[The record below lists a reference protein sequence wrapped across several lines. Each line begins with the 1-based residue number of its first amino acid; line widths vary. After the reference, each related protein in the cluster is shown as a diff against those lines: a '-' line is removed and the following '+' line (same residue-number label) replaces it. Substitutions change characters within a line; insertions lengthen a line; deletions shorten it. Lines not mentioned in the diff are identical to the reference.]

1 VTDPAEGPADVVEE
15 PAQTVEVRLTA
26 WSLAFVTL
34 ALLLA
39 GAVFWLFGS
48 ATATITKIAIGIVL
62 AVALDPLIS
71 ALRRHGWSRPSAA
84 TAVGVGMLGLFGVVL
99 SLLGPPAID
108 QAGHF
113 QQELPQTVE
122 EFYTLPL
129 VGSWLEENDAADTV
143 QKWVQGLPSSI
154 DDQTVS
160 DTVTSLVGRATS
172 AVLVLAVAFAVMLDG
187 EWIVGHARRLLPP
200 SRRVAAD
207 RLGRIVY
214 DTFGR
219 YFAGSLTIAVLAGM
233 NTLIIALVF
242 DIPLAPVA
250 AIWTMITNLIPQVGG
265 FLGGAF
271 LAILAL
277 SVSPWVAIGAVAW
290 FVVYMNFENNVIQP
304 AVIGRAVNLSPPTT
318 MMAAFIG
325 AAVAGVPGALV
336 ATPTVGV
343 VKRLYFVFVKG
354 QDNLASDGRVAR
366 SRRTRRRGRRRP
378 EAGAHQASADPATD
392 PQAQEPHRQ
401 GTTPQPDHRC
411 GVDP

>member
-1 VTDPAEGPADVVEE
+1 MTDPAEGPPDVVEK
-15 PAQTVEVRLTA
+15 PARTVEVRLTA

-84 TAVGVGMLGLFGVVL
+84 TAVGVGMLALFGVVL

-129 VGSWLEENDAADTV
+129 VGSWLKENDAADTV

-160 DTVTSLVGRATS
+160 DTVTSLVGRVTS

-277 SVSPWVAIGAVAW
+277 SVSPWVAIAAVAW
-290 FVVYMNFENNVIQP
+290 FVLYMNFENNIIQP

-354 QDNLASDGRVAR
+354 QDNLPADGRVAR
-366 SRRTRRRGRRRP
+366 SRQTRRRGRRP
-378 EAGAHQASADPATD
+378 T
-392 PQAQEPHRQ
+392 
-401 GTTPQPDHRC
+401 
-411 GVDP
+411 

>member
-1 VTDPAEGPADVVEE
+1 MTDPAEGPADVVKE

-34 ALLLA
+34 ALLVA
-39 GAVFWLFGS
+39 AAVFWLFGS

-113 QQELPQTVE
+113 QQQLPQTVE
-122 EFYTLPL
+122 ELYTLPL

-160 DTVTSLVGRATS
+160 DTVTSLVGRVTS

-187 EWIVGHARRLLPP
+187 EWIVERARRLLPP
-200 SRRVAAD
+200 SRRAAAD

-233 NTLIIALVF
+233 NTLIIAVVF

-250 AIWTMITNLIPQVGG
+250 AIWTIVANLIPQVGG

-290 FVVYMNFENNVIQP
+290 FVLYMNIENNVIQP

-354 QDNLASDGRVAR
+354 RDNLAADGRVAR
-366 SRRTRRRGRRRP
+366 PRRTRRRGRRP
-378 EAGAHQASADPATD
+378 T
-392 PQAQEPHRQ
+392 
-401 GTTPQPDHRC
+401 
-411 GVDP
+411 

>member
-26 WSLAFVTL
+26 RSLAFVTM
-34 ALLLA
+34 ALLVA

-113 QQELPQTVE
+113 EQQLPQTVE

-160 DTVTSLVGRATS
+160 DTVTSLVGRVTS
-172 AVLVLAVAFAVMLDG
+172 AVMVLAVAFAVMLDG

-200 SRRVAAD
+200 SRRAAAD

-277 SVSPWVAIGAVAW
+277 SVSPWVAIAAVVW
-290 FVVYMNFENNVIQP
+290 FVLYMNFENNIIQP

-336 ATPTVGV
+336 ATPTVGAA
-343 VKRLYFVFVKG
+343 KRLYFVFVKG

-366 SRRTRRRGRRRP
+366 SRRTRRRGRRP
-378 EAGAHQASADPATD
+378 T
-392 PQAQEPHRQ
+392 
-401 GTTPQPDHRC
+401 
-411 GVDP
+411 

>member
-15 PAQTVEVRLTA
+15 PAKTVEVRLTA
-26 WSLAFVTL
+26 WSLAFVTM
-34 ALLLA
+34 ALLVA

-113 QQELPQTVE
+113 EQQLPQTVE

-160 DTVTSLVGRATS
+160 DTVTSLVGRVTS
-172 AVLVLAVAFAVMLDG
+172 AVMVLAVAFAVMLDG

-200 SRRVAAD
+200 SRRAAAD

-277 SVSPWVAIGAVAW
+277 SVSPWVAIAAVVW
-290 FVVYMNFENNVIQP
+290 FVLYMNFENNIIQP

-366 SRRTRRRGRRRP
+366 SRRTRRRGRRP
-378 EAGAHQASADPATD
+378 T
-392 PQAQEPHRQ
+392 
-401 GTTPQPDHRC
+401 
-411 GVDP
+411 

>member
-1 VTDPAEGPADVVEE
+1 VTDPAEGSADVVEE

-39 GAVFWLFGS
+39 GAVFWLFDS

-71 ALRRHGWSRPSAA
+71 ALRRRGWSRPSAA

-129 VGSWLEENDAADTV
+129 VGGWLEENDAADTV

-160 DTVTSLVGRATS
+160 DTVTSLVGRVTS
-172 AVLVLAVAFAVMLDG
+172 AVIVLAVAFAVMLDG

-200 SRRVAAD
+200 ARRAAAD

-219 YFAGSLTIAVLAGM
+219 YFAGSLTIAVLAGV
-233 NTLIIALVF
+233 NTFIIALVF

-277 SVSPWVAIGAVAW
+277 SVSPWVAIGAVVW
-290 FVVYMNFENNVIQP
+290 FVLYMNIENNVIQP

-354 QDNLASDGRVAR
+354 QDNLVSDAR
-366 SRRTRRRGRRRP
+366 AAQPRRMRRRGRRP
-378 EAGAHQASADPATD
+378 T
-392 PQAQEPHRQ
+392 
-401 GTTPQPDHRC
+401 
-411 GVDP
+411 

>member
-34 ALLLA
+34 ALLVV

-71 ALRRHGWSRPSAA
+71 ALRRHGWGRPSAA

-129 VGSWLEENDAADTV
+129 VGSWLEENDAAGTV
-143 QKWVQGLPSSI
+143 QRWVQGLPSSI

-160 DTVTSLVGRATS
+160 DTVTSVVGRVTS

-277 SVSPWVAIGAVAW
+277 SVSPWVALAAVAW
-290 FVVYMNFENNVIQP
+290 FVLYMNIENHIIQP

-354 QDNLASDGRVAR
+354 QDNLAADGSVAQPH
-366 SRRTRRRGRRRP
+366 RTRRRGRRP
-378 EAGAHQASADPATD
+378 T
-392 PQAQEPHRQ
+392 
-401 GTTPQPDHRC
+401 
-411 GVDP
+411 

>member
-15 PAQTVEVRLTA
+15 PAKTVEVRLTA
-26 WSLAFVTL
+26 WSLAFVTM
-34 ALLLA
+34 ALLVA

-113 QQELPQTVE
+113 EQQLPQTVE

-160 DTVTSLVGRATS
+160 DTVTSLVGRVTS
-172 AVLVLAVAFAVMLDG
+172 AVMVLAVAFAVMLDG

-200 SRRVAAD
+200 SRRAAAD

-277 SVSPWVAIGAVAW
+277 SVSPWVAIAAVVW
-290 FVVYMNFENNVIQP
+290 FVLYMNFENNIIQP

-336 ATPTVGV
+336 ATPTVGAA
-343 VKRLYFVFVKG
+343 KRLYFVFVKG

-366 SRRTRRRGRRRP
+366 SRRTRRRGRRP
-378 EAGAHQASADPATD
+378 T
-392 PQAQEPHRQ
+392 
-401 GTTPQPDHRC
+401 
-411 GVDP
+411 

>member
-39 GAVFWLFGS
+39 GAVFWLFDS
-48 ATATITKIAIGIVL
+48 ATAMLTKIAIGVVL

-71 ALRRHGWSRPSAA
+71 ALRRHGWGRPSAA

-113 QQELPQTVE
+113 EQQVPQTVE

-129 VGSWLEENDAADTV
+129 VGSWLETNDAADTV
-143 QKWVQGLPSSI
+143 QKWVEGLPSSI
-154 DDQTVS
+154 DDQTVN
-160 DTVTSLVGRATS
+160 DTVTSLVGRVTS

-200 SRRVAAD
+200 SRRAAAD

-290 FVVYMNFENNVIQP
+290 FVLYMNFENNIIQP

-354 QDNLASDGRVAR
+354 QDNLAADGRVAR
-366 SRRTRRRGRRRP
+366 PRRTPRRGRRP
-378 EAGAHQASADPATD
+378 T
-392 PQAQEPHRQ
+392 
-401 GTTPQPDHRC
+401 
-411 GVDP
+411 

>member
-1 VTDPAEGPADVVEE
+1 MTDPAEGPADVVEE

-26 WSLAFVTL
+26 WSLAFVTM
-34 ALLLA
+34 ALLVA

-160 DTVTSLVGRATS
+160 DTVTSLVGRVTS

-277 SVSPWVAIGAVAW
+277 SVSPWVAIGAVVW
-290 FVVYMNFENNVIQP
+290 FVLYMNFENNVIQP

-366 SRRTRRRGRRRP
+366 SRRTRRRGRRP
-378 EAGAHQASADPATD
+378 T
-392 PQAQEPHRQ
+392 
-401 GTTPQPDHRC
+401 
-411 GVDP
+411 

>member
-26 WSLAFVTL
+26 WSLAFITL

-71 ALRRHGWSRPSAA
+71 ALRRHGWGRPSAA

-129 VGSWLEENDAADTV
+129 VGSWLEENDAAGTV
-143 QKWVQGLPSSI
+143 QRWVQGLPSSI

-160 DTVTSLVGRATS
+160 DTVTSLVGRVTS

-200 SRRVAAD
+200 SRRAAAD

-290 FVVYMNFENNVIQP
+290 FVLYMNIENNVIQP

-354 QDNLASDGRVAR
+354 QDNLAADGRVAR
-366 SRRTRRRGRRRP
+366 PRRTPRRGRRP
-378 EAGAHQASADPATD
+378 T
-392 PQAQEPHRQ
+392 
-401 GTTPQPDHRC
+401 
-411 GVDP
+411 

>member
-1 VTDPAEGPADVVEE
+1 MTDPAEGPADVVEE

-26 WSLAFVTL
+26 RSLAFVTL

-39 GAVFWLFGS
+39 GAVFWLFDS
-48 ATATITKIAIGIVL
+48 ATATITKIAIGIVV

-71 ALRRHGWSRPSAA
+71 ALRRHGWSRPAAA
-84 TAVGVGMLGLFGVVL
+84 TAVGVGMLGLFGLVL

-129 VGSWLEENDAADTV
+129 VGGWLKENDAADTV

-160 DTVTSLVGRATS
+160 DTVTSLVGRVTS
-172 AVLVLAVAFAVMLDG
+172 AVIVLAVAFAVMLDG

-200 SRRVAAD
+200 SRRAAAD

-219 YFAGSLTIAVLAGM
+219 YFAGSLTIAVLAGV

-277 SVSPWVAIGAVAW
+277 SVSPWVAIAAVAW
-290 FVVYMNFENNVIQP
+290 FVLYMNIENNVIQP

-354 QDNLASDGRVAR
+354 QDNLAADGRVAR
-366 SRRTRRRGRRRP
+366 PRPTRRRGRRP
-378 EAGAHQASADPATD
+378 T
-392 PQAQEPHRQ
+392 
-401 GTTPQPDHRC
+401 
-411 GVDP
+411 

>member
-1 VTDPAEGPADVVEE
+1 VTDPAEGSADAVDE

-26 WSLAFVTL
+26 WSLAFLTM
-34 ALLLA
+34 ALLVA
-39 GAVFWLFGS
+39 GAVFWLFDS
-48 ATATITKIAIGIVL
+48 ATDTLTKIAIGIVV

-84 TAVGVGMLGLFGVVL
+84 TAVGVGMLGLFAVVL

-108 QAGHF
+108 QAGQF
-113 QQELPQTVE
+113 EQQLPQTVE
-122 EFYTLPL
+122 EFYTLPV
-129 VGSWLEENDAADTV
+129 VGSWLEENDAAGTV
-143 QKWVQGLPSSI
+143 QQWVEGLPSNI

-160 DTVTSLVGRATS
+160 NTVTSLVGRVAS
-172 AVLVLAVAFAVMLDG
+172 AVIVLAVAFAVMLDG
-187 EWIVGHARRLLPP
+187 EWLVGHARRLLPP
-200 SRRVAAD
+200 SRRAAAD
-207 RLGRIVY
+207 RLGRVVY

-219 YFAGSLTIAVLAGM
+219 YFAGSVTIAVLAGM

-277 SVSPWVAIGAVAW
+277 SVSPWVAIGAVVW
-290 FVVYMNFENNVIQP
+290 FVLYMNLENNIIQP
-304 AVIGRAVNLSPPTT
+304 TVIGRAVNLSPPTT
-318 MMAAFIG
+318 MMAVFIG

-354 QDNLASDGRVAR
+354 QDNLTSDGRVGP
-366 SRRTRRRGRRRP
+366 SLRTRRRGRRP
-378 EAGAHQASADPATD
+378 T
-392 PQAQEPHRQ
+392 
-401 GTTPQPDHRC
+401 
-411 GVDP
+411 

>member
-15 PAQTVEVRLTA
+15 PVQTVEVGLTA
-26 WSLAFVTL
+26 WSLAFLTV
-34 ALLLA
+34 ALLVA
-39 GAVFWLFGS
+39 GAVFWLFSS
-48 ATATITKIAIGIVL
+48 ATDTLTKVAIGIVV

-84 TAVGVGMLGLFGVVL
+84 IAVGVGMLGLFALVL
-99 SLLGPPAID
+99 ALLGPPAVD

-113 QQELPQTVE
+113 EQQLPQTVE

-129 VGSWLEENDAADTV
+129 AGSWLKENDAAVTV

-160 DTVTSLVGRATS
+160 DTVTSLVGRVAS
-172 AVLVLAVAFAVMLDG
+172 AVIVLAVAFAVMLDG
-187 EWIVGHARRLLPP
+187 EWLVGHARRLLPP
-200 SRRVAAD
+200 SRRAAAD

-219 YFAGSLTIAVLAGM
+219 YFAGSLTVAVLAGM

-277 SVSPWVAIGAVAW
+277 SVSPWVALAAVAW
-290 FVVYMNFENNVIQP
+290 FVLYMNLENHIIQP

-318 MMAAFIG
+318 MMAALIG

-354 QDNLASDGRVAR
+354 QDNLASDGRGAR
-366 SRRTRRRGRRRP
+366 IRSPGKRTASKDP
-378 EAGAHQASADPATD
+378 SQDDTSAGAQN
-392 PQAQEPHRQ
+392 
-401 GTTPQPDHRC
+401 
-411 GVDP
+411 

>member
-26 WSLAFVTL
+26 WSLAFLTM
-34 ALLLA
+34 ALLVA

-71 ALRRHGWSRPSAA
+71 ALRRHGWSRSSAA
-84 TAVGVGMLGLFGVVL
+84 TAVGVGLLGLFTVVL

-113 QQELPQTVE
+113 DQQLPQTVE

-129 VGSWLEENDAADTV
+129 VGSWLEENDAAGTV
-143 QKWVQGLPSSI
+143 QQWVQDLPSNI
-154 DDQTVS
+154 DDQTVT
-160 DTVTSLVGRATS
+160 DTVTSLVGKVAS
-172 AVLVLAVAFAVMLDG
+172 AVIVLAVAFAVMLDG
-187 EWIVGHARRLLPP
+187 EWLVGHARRLLPP
-200 SRRVAAD
+200 SRRAAAD

-219 YFAGSLTIAVLAGM
+219 YFAGSLTIAVLAGV

-277 SVSPWVAIGAVAW
+277 SVSPWVAVGAVVW
-290 FVVYMNFENNVIQP
+290 FVLYMNFENNIIQP

-336 ATPTVGV
+336 ATPTVGA

-354 QDNLASDGRVAR
+354 QDNLPSDPRVAR
-366 SRRTRRRGRRRP
+366 SRRTGRRGRRP
-378 EAGAHQASADPATD
+378 T
-392 PQAQEPHRQ
+392 
-401 GTTPQPDHRC
+401 
-411 GVDP
+411 

>member
-1 VTDPAEGPADVVEE
+1 VTDPAEGPPHVVEE

-26 WSLAFVTL
+26 RSLAFVTL

-39 GAVFWLFGS
+39 GAVFWLFDS
-48 ATATITKIAIGIVL
+48 ATATITKVAIGIVL

-84 TAVGVGMLGLFGVVL
+84 IAVGVGMLGLFGVVL

-113 QQELPQTVE
+113 EQQLPQTVE

-129 VGSWLEENDAADTV
+129 VGSWLEENDAAGTV

-160 DTVTSLVGRATS
+160 DTVTSVVGRVTS

-219 YFAGSLTIAVLAGM
+219 YFAGSLTIAVLAGV

-277 SVSPWVAIGAVAW
+277 SVSPWVAIAAVVW
-290 FVVYMNFENNVIQP
+290 FVLYMNIENNVIQP

-354 QDNLASDGRVAR
+354 QDNLAADGRVAR
-366 SRRTRRRGRRRP
+366 PRRTPRRGRRP
-378 EAGAHQASADPATD
+378 T
-392 PQAQEPHRQ
+392 
-401 GTTPQPDHRC
+401 
-411 GVDP
+411 

>member
-1 VTDPAEGPADVVEE
+1 MTDPAEGPADVVEE
-15 PAQTVEVRLTA
+15 PVQTVEVGLTA
-26 WSLAFVTL
+26 WSLAFLTM
-34 ALLLA
+34 ALLVA

-48 ATATITKIAIGIVL
+48 ATETLTKIAIGIVV

-71 ALRRHGWSRPSAA
+71 ALRRHGWSRPSAV
-84 TAVGVGMLGLFGVVL
+84 TAVGVGMLGLFAVVL

-108 QAGHF
+108 QAGQF
-113 QQELPQTVE
+113 EQQLPQTVE

-129 VGSWLEENDAADTV
+129 VGSWLEENDAAVTV
-143 QKWVQGLPSSI
+143 QKWVQGLPSNI

-160 DTVTSLVGRATS
+160 DTVTSLVGRVAS
-172 AVLVLAVAFAVMLDG
+172 AVIVLAVAFAVMLDG
-187 EWIVGHARRLLPP
+187 EWLVGHARRLLPP
-200 SRRVAAD
+200 SRRAAAD

-219 YFAGSLTIAVLAGM
+219 YFAGSVTVAVLAGM

-277 SVSPWVAIGAVAW
+277 SVSPWVAIGAVVW
-290 FVVYMNFENNVIQP
+290 FVLYMNLENNVIQP

-318 MMAAFIG
+318 MMAVFIG

-354 QDNLASDGRVAR
+354 QDNLASDGRAAR
-366 SRRTRRRGRRRP
+366 SRRKSRRARRP
-378 EAGAHQASADPATD
+378 T
-392 PQAQEPHRQ
+392 
-401 GTTPQPDHRC
+401 
-411 GVDP
+411 

>member
-1 VTDPAEGPADVVEE
+1 
-15 PAQTVEVRLTA
+15 
-26 WSLAFVTL
+26 
-34 ALLLA
+34 
-39 GAVFWLFGS
+39 
-48 ATATITKIAIGIVL
+48 
-62 AVALDPLIS
+62 
-71 ALRRHGWSRPSAA
+71 
-84 TAVGVGMLGLFGVVL
+84 M
-99 SLLGPPAID
+99 
-108 QAGHF
+108 
-113 QQELPQTVE
+113 
-122 EFYTLPL
+122 
-129 VGSWLEENDAADTV
+129 
-143 QKWVQGLPSSI
+143 
-154 DDQTVS
+154 
-160 DTVTSLVGRATS
+160 
-172 AVLVLAVAFAVMLDG
+172 LVLAVAFAVMLDG
-187 EWIVGHARRLLPP
+187 EWIVERARRLLPP
-200 SRRVAAD
+200 SRRAAAD

-290 FVVYMNFENNVIQP
+290 FVLYMNIENNVIQP

-354 QDNLASDGRVAR
+354 QDNLAADGRVAR
-366 SRRTRRRGRRRP
+366 PRRTRRHGRRP
-378 EAGAHQASADPATD
+378 T
-392 PQAQEPHRQ
+392 
-401 GTTPQPDHRC
+401 
-411 GVDP
+411 

>member
-1 VTDPAEGPADVVEE
+1 
-15 PAQTVEVRLTA
+15 
-26 WSLAFVTL
+26 
-34 ALLLA
+34 
-39 GAVFWLFGS
+39 
-48 ATATITKIAIGIVL
+48 
-62 AVALDPLIS
+62 
-71 ALRRHGWSRPSAA
+71 
-84 TAVGVGMLGLFGVVL
+84 MLGLFGVVL

-129 VGSWLEENDAADTV
+129 VGGWLEENDAADTV

-160 DTVTSLVGRATS
+160 DTVTSLVGRVTS

-187 EWIVGHARRLLPP
+187 EWIVGHVRRLLPP
-200 SRRVAAD
+200 SRRAAAD

-290 FVVYMNFENNVIQP
+290 FVLYMNIENNVIQP

-354 QDNLASDGRVAR
+354 QDNLAADGRVAR
-366 SRRTRRRGRRRP
+366 PRRTPRRGRRP
-378 EAGAHQASADPATD
+378 T
-392 PQAQEPHRQ
+392 
-401 GTTPQPDHRC
+401 
-411 GVDP
+411 

>member
-1 VTDPAEGPADVVEE
+1 VTDPAEGPPHVVEE

-39 GAVFWLFGS
+39 GAVFWLFDS
-48 ATATITKIAIGIVL
+48 ATATITKVAIGIVL

-84 TAVGVGMLGLFGVVL
+84 IAVGVGMLGLFGVVL

-113 QQELPQTVE
+113 EQQLPQTVE

-129 VGSWLEENDAADTV
+129 VGSWLEENDAAGTV
-143 QKWVQGLPSSI
+143 QKWVRGLPSSI

-160 DTVTSLVGRATS
+160 DTVTSLVGRVTS

-187 EWIVGHARRLLPP
+187 EWIVGHARRLIRP
-200 SRRVAAD
+200 SRRAAAD

-271 LAILAL
+271 LAVLAL
-277 SVSPWVAIGAVAW
+277 SVSPWVAIAAVAW
-290 FVVYMNFENNVIQP
+290 FVLYMNIENNFIQP

-354 QDNLASDGRVAR
+354 QDNLPADRSVAP
-366 SRRTRRRGRRRP
+366 SRPNPRRGRRP
-378 EAGAHQASADPATD
+378 T
-392 PQAQEPHRQ
+392 
-401 GTTPQPDHRC
+401 
-411 GVDP
+411 

>member
-1 VTDPAEGPADVVEE
+1 VTDPAEGPADVIEE

-26 WSLAFVTL
+26 WSLAFVTM
-34 ALLLA
+34 ALLVA

-84 TAVGVGMLGLFGVVL
+84 TAVGVGMLGLFALVL
-99 SLLGPPAID
+99 ALLGPPAVD

-113 QQELPQTVE
+113 EQQLPQTVE
-122 EFYTLPL
+122 QFYTLPL
-129 VGSWLEENDAADTV
+129 AGSWLKENDAAVTV

-160 DTVTSLVGRATS
+160 DTVTSLVGRVAS
-172 AVLVLAVAFAVMLDG
+172 AVIVLAVAFAVMLDG
-187 EWIVGHARRLLPP
+187 EWLVGHARRLLPP
-200 SRRVAAD
+200 SRRAAAD

-219 YFAGSLTIAVLAGM
+219 YFAGSLTVAVLAGM

-277 SVSPWVAIGAVAW
+277 SVSPWVALAAVAW
-290 FVVYMNFENNVIQP
+290 FVLYMNLENHIIQP

-318 MMAAFIG
+318 MMAALIG

-354 QDNLASDGRVAR
+354 QDNLASDGRGTR
-366 SRRTRRRGRRRP
+366 SRHTLRR
-378 EAGAHQASADPATD
+378 AG
-392 PQAQEPHRQ
+392 PQN
-401 GTTPQPDHRC
+401 
-411 GVDP
+411 

>member
-1 VTDPAEGPADVVEE
+1 
-15 PAQTVEVRLTA
+15 
-26 WSLAFVTL
+26 
-34 ALLLA
+34 
-39 GAVFWLFGS
+39 
-48 ATATITKIAIGIVL
+48 
-62 AVALDPLIS
+62 
-71 ALRRHGWSRPSAA
+71 
-84 TAVGVGMLGLFGVVL
+84 VL

-108 QAGHF
+108 QAGQF
-113 QQELPQTVE
+113 EQQLPQTVE

-129 VGSWLEENDAADTV
+129 VGSWLEENDAAVTV
-143 QKWVQGLPSSI
+143 QQWVEGLPSNI

-160 DTVTSLVGRATS
+160 DTVTSLVGRVAS
-172 AVLVLAVAFAVMLDG
+172 AVIVLAVAFAVMLDG
-187 EWIVGHARRLLPP
+187 EWVVGHARRLLPP
-200 SRRVAAD
+200 SRRTAAD

-219 YFAGSLTIAVLAGM
+219 YFAGSVTIAVLAGM

-265 FLGGAF
+265 FLGGAL

-277 SVSPWVAIGAVAW
+277 SVSPWVAIGAVVW
-290 FVVYMNFENNVIQP
+290 FVLYMNLENNVIQP

-318 MMAAFIG
+318 MMAVFIG

-354 QDNLASDGRVAR
+354 QDNLASDGRGAR
-366 SRRTRRRGRRRP
+366 IRSPGKRTASKDP
-378 EAGAHQASADPATD
+378 SQDDTSAGAQN
-392 PQAQEPHRQ
+392 
-401 GTTPQPDHRC
+401 
-411 GVDP
+411 

>member
-26 WSLAFVTL
+26 WSLAFLTM
-34 ALLLA
+34 ALLVA

-84 TAVGVGMLGLFGVVL
+84 TAVGVGLLGLFAVVL

-113 QQELPQTVE
+113 EQQLPQTVK

-143 QKWVQGLPSSI
+143 QQWVQDLPSNI

-160 DTVTSLVGRATS
+160 ETVTSLVGRVAS
-172 AVLVLAVAFAVMLDG
+172 AVIVLAVAFAVMLDG
-187 EWIVGHARRLLPP
+187 EWLVGHARRLLPP
-200 SRRVAAD
+200 SRRAAAD

-219 YFAGSLTIAVLAGM
+219 YFAGSLTIAVLAGV

-277 SVSPWVAIGAVAW
+277 SVSPWVAIGAVVW
-290 FVVYMNFENNVIQP
+290 FVLYMNFENNIIQP

-336 ATPTVGV
+336 ATPTVGA

-354 QDNLASDGRVAR
+354 QDNLASDPRVAP
-366 SRRTRRRGRRRP
+366 SRRTSRRGRRP
-378 EAGAHQASADPATD
+378 T
-392 PQAQEPHRQ
+392 
-401 GTTPQPDHRC
+401 
-411 GVDP
+411 

>member
-1 VTDPAEGPADVVEE
+1 VTDPAEAPADVVEE
-15 PAQTVEVRLTA
+15 PAQTVEVRLTV

-34 ALLLA
+34 ALLVA

-113 QQELPQTVE
+113 QQQLPQTVE

-160 DTVTSLVGRATS
+160 DTVTSLVGRVTS

-200 SRRVAAD
+200 SRRAAAD

-290 FVVYMNFENNVIQP
+290 FVLYMNIENNVIQP

-354 QDNLASDGRVAR
+354 QDNLAADGRVAR
-366 SRRTRRRGRRRP
+366 PRRTRRRGRRP
-378 EAGAHQASADPATD
+378 T
-392 PQAQEPHRQ
+392 
-401 GTTPQPDHRC
+401 
-411 GVDP
+411 

>member
-1 VTDPAEGPADVVEE
+1 MTVGRPRPGGGTFGGVTDPAEGSADVVEE
-15 PAQTVEVRLTA
+15 PAQTVEVGLTA
-26 WSLAFVTL
+26 SSLAFVTM
-34 ALLLA
+34 ALLVA

-108 QAGHF
+108 QAGQF
-113 QQELPQTVE
+113 EQQLPQTVE

-143 QKWVQGLPSSI
+143 EQWVQGLPSSI

-160 DTVTSLVGRATS
+160 DTVTSLVGRVAS
-172 AVLVLAVAFAVMLDG
+172 AVTVLAVAFAVMLDG
-187 EWIVGHARRLLPP
+187 EWLVGHARRLLPP
-200 SRRVAAD
+200 SRRSAAD

-277 SVSPWVAIGAVAW
+277 SVSPWVAIGAVVW
-290 FVVYMNFENNVIQP
+290 FVLYMNFENNIIQP

-366 SRRTRRRGRRRP
+366 SRRTSRRARRP
-378 EAGAHQASADPATD
+378 T
-392 PQAQEPHRQ
+392 
-401 GTTPQPDHRC
+401 
-411 GVDP
+411 